1 MSDVIQNRI
10 FQVIGDGARP
20 AKFKATININQ
31 KLLEKYNVQL
41 QDIDVFCFQA
51 QIPEMRAGNIEY
63 KYKGRN
69 IPVPSVQE
77 FEQTI
82 ALQFYN
88 DEKHT
93 LRRLFLDWIESNQV
107 EVYDGHKTEFT
118 KDDLAPTSIFLYQLN
133 YELNKET
140 TIYSLWNVFPISVG
154 EIEFNSESLNEK
166 QIFTVTFKYSH
177 FDLNTVKGIGMTA
190 DDLQNAVKSTIRE
203 ITNSVMNDVKT
214 AATKIAEPYINK
226 AKDLLE
232 SINPFSRFLG

>member
-10 FQVIGDGARP
+10 FQVLGDGARP
-20 AKFKATININQ
+20 SKFKATININS

-41 QDIDVFCFQA
+41 QDIDVLCFQSPV
-51 QIPEMRAGNIEY
+51 PEVRAGNIEY

-77 FEQTI
+77 YEQTI
-82 ALQFYN
+82 QLQFYN
-88 DEKHT
+88 DEKHR

-107 EVYDGHKTEFT
+107 EVYTDNLTEFT
-118 KDDLAPTSIFLYQLN
+118 RDDLAPSSIFLYQLN

-140 TIYSLWNVFPISVG
+140 VIYSLWNVFPVSVG
-154 EIEFNSESLNEK
+154 ELDFNSESINEK
-166 QIFTVTFKYSH
+166 QIFNVSFKYTH
-177 FDLNTVKGIGMTA
+177 FEINAVKGIGMTA
-190 DDLQNAVKSTIRE
+190 DDLQNAVKQTIKD
-203 ITNSVMNDVKT
+203 ITNSVMNDVKST
-214 AATKIAEPYINK
+214 ATKIAEPYINK